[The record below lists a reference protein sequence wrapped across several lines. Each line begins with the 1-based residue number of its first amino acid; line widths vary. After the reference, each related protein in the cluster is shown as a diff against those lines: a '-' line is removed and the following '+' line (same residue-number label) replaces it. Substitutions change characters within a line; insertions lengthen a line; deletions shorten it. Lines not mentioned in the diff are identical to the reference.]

1 MNKYDK
7 NKYYYR
13 VKTILILIYYAI
25 QYLVIYGY
33 KGYVY
38 TLKWILLTP

>member
-7 NKYYYR
+7 NKYFYR
-13 VKTILILIYYAI
+13 IKTILILIYVI

>member
-1 MNKYDK
+1 MSKYNE
-7 NKYYYR
+7 NKYYYK
-13 VKTILILIYYAI
+13 VIIVLILIYVI

-38 TLKWILLTP
+38 TLKWILFTS